1 MIDFIKTS
9 IFSFAILPLILCGA
23 CHKKPAAVKQQ
34 AESFRVSGYLLG
46 HNSWHTLLDQVDLDR
61 ITDLNIAF
69 INPDSTGTFSVH
81 EGLHQVI
88 GAAKKKNV
96 RTFMSIGGGLAPAHL
111 EELIGSQHRKRYISG
126 LLQVCQQFGFDGID
140 VDLENDLIN
149 ADYPAFVAE
158 LHTALK
164 EKRLLMTAALASWNG
179 HKIADSTLA
188 RYDVINIM
196 SYDKTGPWAPSR
208 PGPHSPYEMAEAD
221 FRYYHEERG
230 VPAHKLLIGLPFYGY
245 GFGGNAPTSIRYH
258 EIISTYPD
266 ATDKDEISLPDG
278 GMIYYNGRA
287 TIGRKV
293 QFALDRKAG
302 GIMIWELK
310 QDSRNEQSLLR
321 LIHDMI
327 RTP

>member
-1 MIDFIKTS
+1 MKPLLYS
-9 IFSFAILPLILCGA
+9 FSLLLLFLTGA
-23 CHKKPAAVKQQ
+23 CHKKPAVQKEQ
-34 AESFRVSGYLLG
+34 AATFRVSGYLLG
-46 HNSWHTLLDQVDLDR
+46 HNSWHTLLDQIDMDK

-69 INPDSTGTFSVH
+69 INPDSTGTFSVN
-81 EGLHQVI
+81 EGLHQVME
-88 GAAKKKNV
+88 AARKKNV

-111 EELIGSQHRKRYISG
+111 GEMISAPHRKQYIAG

-158 LHTALK
+158 LDAALD
-164 EKRLLMTAALASWNG
+164 EKKLLMTAALASWNG

-196 SYDKTGPWAPSR
+196 SYDKTGPWAPTR
-208 PGPHSPYEMAEAD
+208 PGQHSPYEMAEAD

-230 VPAHKLLIGLPFYGY
+230 IPAHKLLIGLPFYGY

-258 EIISTYPD
+258 EIISTYP
-266 ATDKDEISLPDG
+266 AAAEKDEINLSDG
-278 GMIYYNGRA
+278 GTIYYNGRA

-327 RTP
+327 RNP